1 MKHQKYSCQ
10 VDNLNNPN
18 TRHFWNEK
26 ISNSKNNL
34 LKSPIYIQKNNW
46 VIKELKN
53 TSGNILDIGIGYGY
67 LEELIIKHKLQLYLY
82 GIDISNHAVDLARKK
97 YKGIFKV
104 ANISKIPFRRNYFNC
119 VVALDVL
126 EHIFENELS
135 DALLEIKKVLKKD
148 GILIV
153 SVPINES
160 DKDKLANGHLREYTT
175 DLINSEIEGAGFSV
189 YKLKYLY
196 AFKNNVL
203 IKYLINSI
211 FNLKQ
216 PNLVILI
223 AKKK

>member
-10 VDNLNNPN
+10 VGNLNNPN
-18 TRHFWNEK
+18 TRHFWNKK
-26 ISNSKNNL
+26 ILNSKNNL

-46 VIKELKN
+46 VVKELKN
-53 TSGNILDIGIGYGY
+53 TSGNLLDIGIGYGY

-97 YKGIFKV
+97 YKGIFKI
-104 ANISKIPFRRNYFNC
+104 ANISKIPFRRNYFDC

-126 EHIFENELS
+126 EHIFENEIS
-135 DALLEIKKVLKKD
+135 NALLEVKKVLKKD

-175 DLINSEIEGAGFSV
+175 DLINSEIESAGFSV

-203 IKYLINSI
+203 IKYLINGI